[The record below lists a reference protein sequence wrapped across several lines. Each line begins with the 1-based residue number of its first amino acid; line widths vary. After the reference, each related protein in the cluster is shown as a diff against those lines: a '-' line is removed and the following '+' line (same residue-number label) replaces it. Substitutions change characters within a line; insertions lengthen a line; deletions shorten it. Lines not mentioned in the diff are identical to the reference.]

1 MKRRE
6 SSRSSASKRFRNL
19 SYEEQ
24 GYAASSI
31 EWAASGSSPDFVR
44 LARRIEKL
52 SLLLRKLS

>member
-1 MKRRE
+1 MSLLHSGE
-6 SSRSSASKRFRNL
+6 VLASKRFRNL

-52 SLLLRKLS
+52 SLLLCKLS